1 MRAGTRAHVG
11 NAQLA
16 TCAAPFSG
24 ACSCTTATCGAGLLD
39 ASGALQQAMSPVVVI
54 AAITPPAAGATVQ
67 LDGRGSSAATG
78 NTLIAYQWTQI
89 AGTTLPITSGATAL
103 AAVKLPTQAGS
114 FSFKLR
120 VQDSAGL
127 ASEDQITITS
137 PAPAGAAASGGG
149 GGGGG
154 GATGALWGLALWLF
168 VAWAWWRQRAAQGA
182 GGQRS

>member
-1 MRAGTRAHVG
+1 
-11 NAQLA
+11 
-16 TCAAPFSG
+16 
-24 ACSCTTATCGAGLLD
+24 
-39 ASGALQQAMSPVVVI
+39 
-54 AAITPPAAGATVQ
+54 
-67 LDGRGSSAATG
+67 
-78 NTLIAYQWTQI
+78 
-89 AGTTLPITSGATAL
+89 
-103 AAVKLPTQAGS
+103 VKLPTQAGS

-137 PAPAGAAASGGG
+137 TAPAGAAASGGG